1 MAESEVTETKFRFEE
16 IDDSSVKV
24 SVIGPNGAKPFEAQ
38 LNNVTWGMLEDIVT
52 MQDEAERDMRAIF
65 GFFNKYVE
73 GGGGAVPIKY
83 TMPFFESIAA
93 YMNEV
98 MNTQK
103 N

>member
-1 MAESEVTETKFRFEE
+1 MAESEVKETTFRFEE
-16 IDDSSVKV
+16 IEDSSVKV
-24 SVIGPNGAKPFEAQ
+24 SVIGPNGSKPFEAQ
-38 LNNVTWGMLEDIVT
+38 LNGVTWGMLEDIVT
-52 MQDEAERDMRAIF
+52 MQDTAKEDMRAIF
-65 GFFNKYVE
+65 GFFNKYVD
-73 GGGGAVPIKY
+73 GGGASVPIKY